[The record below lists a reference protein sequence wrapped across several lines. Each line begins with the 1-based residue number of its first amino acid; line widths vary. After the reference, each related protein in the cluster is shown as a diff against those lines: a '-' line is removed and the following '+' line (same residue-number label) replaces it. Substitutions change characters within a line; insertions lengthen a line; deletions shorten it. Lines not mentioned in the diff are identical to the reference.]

1 MQCSALK
8 AVQWVQ
14 CSAGRRAP
22 EGIKGPCRHQHTA
35 FQHQRLQCLQCS
47 VPTPTWTDCPAVAP
61 NALQCGAVQWWCSV
75 TRHSGSAVG
84 RLVRAVQGVDSMH
97 STPYAPLYCGSA
109 VHCTVMHALQWVQC
123 SAGRRAPEGIKGPCR
138 HKHTAFQHQ
147 RRQCQAVPEVPAV
160 QVLVLVVVQCAVC
173 AVPTGKRPAE
183 ESTTLHC
190 HALHTPCSDWICT
203 TAMGALQTAGALHCV
218 AVAVQYSACI
228 WQFFTVQ

>member
-47 VPTPTWTDCPAVAP
+47 DHTHTMNHCPAVAP
-61 NALQCGAVQWWCSV
+61 NALQCSAVQWWCSA
-75 TRHSGSAVG
+75 TRHSGNAVN
-84 RLVRAVQGVDSMH
+84 RLVRAVQGMDSMH
-97 STPYAPLYCGSA
+97 STPDAPLYCGSA

-123 SAGRRAPEGIKGPCR
+123 SAGCRAPEGINGPCR

-147 RRQCQAVPEVPAV
+147 RRQCQAVPAV
-160 QVLVLVVVQCAVC
+160 RCAHSHLHWC
-173 AVPTGKRPAE
+173 SGGAVPLATQVIRHPDIR
-183 ESTTLHC
+183 TLRHSGISSVSSV
-190 HALHTPCSDWICT
+190 PSMSGI
-203 TAMGALQTAGALHCV
+203 
-218 AVAVQYSACI
+218 
-228 WQFFTVQ
+228 